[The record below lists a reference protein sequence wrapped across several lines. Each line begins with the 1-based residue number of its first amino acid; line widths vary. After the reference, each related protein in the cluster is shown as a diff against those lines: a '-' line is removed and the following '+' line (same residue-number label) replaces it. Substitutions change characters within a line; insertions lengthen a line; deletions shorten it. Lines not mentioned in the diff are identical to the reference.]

1 MGRKV
6 FVEVIALHRLDGSV
20 RPLELIWED
29 GRKFAIDRIL
39 DVRQA
44 ASLKAGG
51 MGICYTSRVSGREL
65 RLFDDQGYWFLEL
78 D

>member
-6 FVEVIALHRLDGSV
+6 FVEVIALHRLDGSA
-20 RPLELIWED
+20 RPLELVWED
-29 GRKFAIDRIL
+29 GRKFAIDRVL
-39 DVRQA
+39 DVRHA

-51 MGICYTSRVSGREL
+51 MGICYTCRVSGREL